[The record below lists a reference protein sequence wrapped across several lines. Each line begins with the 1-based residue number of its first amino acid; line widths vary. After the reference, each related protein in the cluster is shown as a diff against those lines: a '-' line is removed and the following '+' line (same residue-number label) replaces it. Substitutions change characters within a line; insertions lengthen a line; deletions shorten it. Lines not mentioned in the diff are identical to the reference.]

1 MQLRNGTPF
10 DVQVQIAAP
19 RGERL
24 ASVIIKS
31 TYDLRAAGGGQLAT
45 EQLPLVT
52 KYLPTTYGTFHG
64 EIFFRKLG
72 VDVCVLGT
80 LERDRLITRASA
92 FLHVGDQTFG
102 LNVTGD
108 RVWARRAGGPLVASD
123 PVPFREMP
131 IGYDRAMGGHQRF
144 EDGSEVLFADNPSGR
159 GYYEHEAQAEGR
171 PLPNIEQVGMPPLRT
186 FQDQTP
192 VAGWG
197 PYPSFWGL
205 RARKSVAVDKA
216 TNKLQNVSPS
226 LFNHAHPVLVFDSLP
241 VGQQIRVEGL
251 KARDVKVRVPPPPA
265 SVKAQVGGEM
275 TPVPAP
281 IDGVFLWCDDSK
293 LVLTQRA
300 RFAYDVR
307 TEEHREVRVDLAV
320 SEWS

>member
-10 DVQVQIAAP
+10 DVQVQLAAP

-31 TYDLRAAGGGQLAT
+31 TYELRADGGGRLAA
-45 EQLPLVT
+45 EQVPLIT
-52 KYLPTTYGTFHG
+52 KYLPTSYGTFHG

-80 LERDRLITRASA
+80 LERDRLVTKASA
-92 FLHVGDQTFG
+92 FLHVGDRTFG

-108 RVWARRAGGPLVASD
+108 RVWVRSASGQLMPSD

-159 GYYEHEAQAEGR
+159 GYYEREDQAENR
-171 PLPNIEQVGMPPLRT
+171 PLPNIEQVGMPPLQSW
-186 FQDQTP
+186 QDQTP

-205 RARKSVAVDKA
+205 RARKSVQVDKA
-216 TNKLQNVSPS
+216 TNELRNISAS
-226 LFNHAHPVLVFDSLP
+226 LFNHAHPVLVFDALP
-241 VGQQIRVEGL
+241 GGQHIRVEGL
-251 KARDVKVRVPPPPA
+251 KGRDVKVRVPPPPA
-265 SVKAQVGGEM
+265 SVEAQVGGEIIA
-275 TPVPAP
+275 VPAP
-281 IDGVFLWCDDSK
+281 IDGIFLWCDDAK
-293 LVLTQRA
+293 LVVTQRA

-307 TEEHREVRVDLAV
+307 SEEHREVQVHLAV
-320 SEWS
+320 TEFS

>member
-1 MQLRNGTPF
+1 MRVRNGTPF

-24 ASVIIKS
+24 ASVIIKA
-31 TYDLRAAGGGQLAT
+31 TYDLRVDGGAQLAT
-45 EQLPLVT
+45 DQMPLVT
-52 KYLPTTYGTFHG
+52 KYLPTSYGTFHG

-72 VDVCVLGT
+72 VDICVLGT
-80 LERDRLITRASA
+80 LERDRLVTRASA
-92 FLHVGDQTFG
+92 FLHVGELSFG

-108 RVWARRAGGPLVASD
+108 RTWVRGPRGELVPSD

-159 GYYEHEAQAEGR
+159 GYYEHEAQAEHR
-171 PLPNIEQVGMPPLRT
+171 PLPNIEQVGMPPLQS

-205 RARKSVAVDKA
+205 RARKSVPIDKA
-216 TNKLQNVSPS
+216 TNRVQNVSPS
-226 LFNHAHPVLVFDSLP
+226 LFNHAHPVLVFDTLP
-241 VGQQIRVEGL
+241 AGRQIRVAGL
-251 KARDVKVRVPPPPA
+251 KAHDLKVRVPQPPA
-265 SVKAQVGGEM
+265 SVKARVGREM
-275 TPVPAP
+275 AAVPAP
-281 IDGVFLWCDDSK
+281 IDGIFLWCDDSK

-300 RFAYDVR
+300 RFAYDVQS
-307 TEEHREVRVDLAV
+307 EEHREVQVDLAV
-320 SEWS
+320 AGWS